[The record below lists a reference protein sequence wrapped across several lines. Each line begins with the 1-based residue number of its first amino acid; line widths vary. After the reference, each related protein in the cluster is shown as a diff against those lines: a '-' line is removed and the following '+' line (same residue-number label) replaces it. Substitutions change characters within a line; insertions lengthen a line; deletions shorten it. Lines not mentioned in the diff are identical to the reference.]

1 MISMVSPCFSHSP
14 RAIFDPSSAW
24 NANQEAY
31 AVKGKLEPGQL
42 AKVQRKA
49 ELEQVPETWLRFFF
63 FRKVIVTLW

>member
-1 MISMVSPCFSHSP
+1 MFLPFLGLSSTHPP
-14 RAIFDPSSAW
+14 RFAW
-24 NANQEAY
+24 NQEAY

-63 FRKVIVTLW
+63 FRKVIVTFW